1 MSKAKKAPNYKLRLF
16 FLQVGSFIVSIAP
29 LAICLIHNWD
39 RYTGTPD
46 KTVKLCFGGLL
57 AVLFIALKAVGKLKI
72 PSAIVGYGIVFV
84 MSYLLAAILNDL
96 MTLSGAALLG
106 ELLVVI
112 FFNKAIKNAKENIIV
127 SKTADAT
134 SAQVEEVMKKYMS
147 RV

>member
-1 MSKAKKAPNYKLRLF
+1 M
-16 FLQVGSFIVSIAP
+16 
-29 LAICLIHNWD
+29 
-39 RYTGTPD
+39 
-46 KTVKLCFGGLL
+46 
-57 AVLFIALKAVGKLKI
+57 GKLKI

-134 SAQVEEVMKKYMS
+134 SAQVEEVMKKYMG